1 MPSVKCTVLNHR
13 VEFAALASGTI
24 SVGVD
29 GWLVGNYV
37 TTRRAIFEATE
48 HVRMIEHSR
57 ERPSVTE
64 ETWQA
69 VEALEQW
76 QPAGGQP

>member
-1 MPSVKCTVLNHR
+1 
-13 VEFAALASGTI
+13 
-24 SVGVD
+24 
-29 GWLVGNYV
+29 
-37 TTRRAIFEATE
+37 
-48 HVRMIEHSR
+48 MIEHSR